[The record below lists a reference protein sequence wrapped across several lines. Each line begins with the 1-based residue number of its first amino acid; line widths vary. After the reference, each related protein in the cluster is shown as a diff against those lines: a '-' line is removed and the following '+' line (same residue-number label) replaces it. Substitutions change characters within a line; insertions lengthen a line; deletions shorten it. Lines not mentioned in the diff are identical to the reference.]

1 MYNAPTKLK
10 KVNILS
16 DIGLLVPEFGLLCD
30 QKKVLLCKSMHQILN
45 ILLMKHG
52 DRGKQL

>member
-1 MYNAPTKLK
+1 MYNTPTKKK

-30 QKKVLLCKSMHQILN
+30 QKKSATVQKRASN
-45 ILLMKHG
+45 IKYPI
-52 DRGKQL
+52 DEAW